1 MTVLLDPVA
10 PKRDDVFAAKALQIG
25 SRNPAGCGNI
35 AQESSP
41 PRSAAAAD
49 ALYLA
54 MGRPFLF
61 DRDIAACLR
70 TSEIRRVK
78 AYRVVHA
85 AQ

>member
-1 MTVLLDPVA
+1 LRNMTVLLDPVA

-54 MGRPFLF
+54 MGRPFLL
-61 DRDIAACLR
+61 IA
-70 TSEIRRVK
+70 TSPLVCGRVRSG
-78 AYRVVHA
+78 A
-85 AQ
+85 